1 MEKHLTLFVNL
12 VTLAGKGVVSGARR
26 VADATT
32 PWVLIPVALLLAGA
46 YLVASDRAKQRV
58 NTAGRSAVS
67 AVAGA
72 VIAYGEVR
80 ERFNRATPK
89 VPGWNS
95 LSEMNPPGAVLGR
108 ACIRT
113 LARRPQGERSAE
125 ELAQDLPYLGVAQ
138 SEAEVRQMLRETGS
152 FAEVWRGRWQVGYAA
167 PVVLRYLQQRSD
179 TASA

>member
-1 MEKHLTLFVNL
+1 MEKHLPLFVNL

-26 VADATT
+26 GADATT

-80 ERFNRATPK
+80 ERFNRAPPK
-89 VPGWNS
+89 VPSWNS
-95 LSEMNPPGAVLGR
+95 PSRINPPGAVHGL
-108 ACIRT
+108 ACIRN
-113 LARRPQGERSAE
+113 LAR
-125 ELAQDLPYLGVAQ
+125 
-138 SEAEVRQMLRETGS
+138 
-152 FAEVWRGRWQVGYAA
+152 
-167 PVVLRYLQQRSD
+167 
-179 TASA
+179 